1 MWHGGVGQAWQEE
14 VTTFYSHEV
23 LSALMARLDS
33 RTTRIAREL
42 NVEQIDLMPIL
53 EPSVKTYYDF
63 FHATPA
69 GARVIAAAV
78 AAAVLQRPAVPASPE
93 TGAAFE
99 IDDSEPERRGAY
111 LKVS

>member
-14 VTTFYSHEV
+14 VTTFYSEEV
-23 LSALMARLDS
+23 LSALMVRLDS

-42 NVEQIDLMPIL
+42 NVEQLDLMPIL
-53 EPSVKTYYDF
+53 EPGVKTYYDF

-69 GARVIAAAV
+69 GASVIAAAV
-78 AAAVLQRPAVPASPE
+78 GAALIQRPAATASPE
-93 TGAAFE
+93 SAA
-99 IDDSEPERRGAY
+99 DYDGSELEHRAAY